1 MARAAKVHVG
11 PLVSG
16 RLTTPVG
23 VDTSLL
29 RSSVPKVLAVLV
41 RRGADFATA
50 EDAVQEAL
58 IKALGA
64 WERTE
69 PDDLTAWLTTVAWR
83 SYLDLVRS
91 QSARSDRERR
101 VATEPQPGDASGADD
116 TLALYFLCA
125 HPVLSPASAVALT
138 LRAVGG

>member
-1 MARAAKVHVG
+1 MDQVELRE
-11 PLVSG
+11 LVP
-16 RLTTPVG
+16 R
-23 VDTSLL
+23 
-29 RSSVPKVLAVLV
+29 VLSVLV

-83 SYLDLVRS
+83 GYLDLVRS